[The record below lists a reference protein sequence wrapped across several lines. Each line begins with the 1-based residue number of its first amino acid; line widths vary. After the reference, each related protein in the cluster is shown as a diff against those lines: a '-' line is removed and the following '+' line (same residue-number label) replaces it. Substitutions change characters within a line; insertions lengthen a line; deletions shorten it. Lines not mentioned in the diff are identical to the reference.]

1 MLMCKMSMDVKKE
14 KHSFYVCNL
23 MYIHFHHCNL
33 FTGVRVMSQYSKT
46 LRNNIFVLLSVIEWL
61 IALTPIMFTA
71 TCDDFKSIC
80 TIYT

>member
-1 MLMCKMSMDVKKE
+1 
-14 KHSFYVCNL
+14 
-23 MYIHFHHCNL
+23 
-33 FTGVRVMSQYSKT
+33 MSQYSKT

-71 TCDDFKSIC
+71 TCDDFKNIC